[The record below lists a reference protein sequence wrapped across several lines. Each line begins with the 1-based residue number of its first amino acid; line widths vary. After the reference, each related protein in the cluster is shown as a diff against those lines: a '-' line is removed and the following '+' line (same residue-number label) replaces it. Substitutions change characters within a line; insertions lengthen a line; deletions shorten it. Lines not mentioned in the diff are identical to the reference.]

1 MYHAAHFVIELF
13 LFGQIKYDYMRNLP
27 ILICQL
33 YEQYDAFQNQNI
45 EILCIQF

>member
-27 ILICQL
+27 IL